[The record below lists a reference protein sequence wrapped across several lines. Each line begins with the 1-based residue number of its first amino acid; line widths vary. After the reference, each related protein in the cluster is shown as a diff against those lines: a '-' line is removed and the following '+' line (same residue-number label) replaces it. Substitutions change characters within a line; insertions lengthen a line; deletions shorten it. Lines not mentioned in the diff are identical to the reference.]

1 MKRLRDM
8 LMQQQIKDQAE
19 RKAQQSQWSASSGIG
34 KGTGTGS
41 GSGQRWNN
49 ERNHNNGDMDVDG
62 DQDVDNDNEEAGVDE
77 YPGNSVYSNP
87 YAQHADNDD
96 IDPVV
101 GDGD

>member
-34 KGTGTGS
+34 KGTGS